1 MASIYCH
8 ELQMFHCNPMPK
20 NIQLMQV
27 SIFSYSKDQCHN
39 IEKYGTIVKKIC
51 KYYRQGNG
59 NRVFFL
65 NKHYTKYC
73 DKK

>member
-39 IEKYGTIVKKIC
+39 IDKYITFVKKRCI
-51 KYYRQGNG
+51 KIMWIE
-59 NRVFFL
+59 FSS
-65 NKHYTKYC
+65 
-73 DKK
+73 

>member
-39 IEKYGTIVKKIC
+39 IDKYITFVKKHRIS
-51 KYYRQGNG
+51 R
-59 NRVFFL
+59 
-65 NKHYTKYC
+65 
-73 DKK
+73 

>member
-39 IEKYGTIVKKIC
+39 VYKHSTIVKKSC
-51 KYYRQGNG
+51 KNYR
-59 NRVFFL
+59 
-65 NKHYTKYC
+65 KSTTKSNTYGIRIEFSS
-73 DKK
+73 

>member
-39 IEKYGTIVKKIC
+39 IDKYSTIVKKSC
-51 KYYRQGNG
+51 KYYRQRTTTSN
-59 NRVFFL
+59 
-65 NKHYTKYC
+65 TKEMGIEFSS
-73 DKK
+73 

>member
-27 SIFSYSKDQCHN
+27 GIFSYSKHHQ
-39 IEKYGTIVKKIC
+39 IPKEWEYSFLLKQTLYKI
-51 KYYRQGNG
+51 
-59 NRVFFL
+59 L
-65 NKHYTKYC
+65 
-73 DKK
+73 

>member
-27 SIFSYSKDQCHN
+27 SIFSYLKDQCHN
-39 IEKYGTIVKKIC
+39 IYKYGTIVKKIC
-51 KYYRQGNG
+51 KYYRQTSNTKGNG
-59 NRVFFL
+59 IEFSS
-65 NKHYTKYC
+65 
-73 DKK
+73 